1 MLCRLVINNV
11 ALIER
16 AEIEFG
22 RGLNVLSGETGSG
35 KSVILDSINFVLGA
49 KADKSM
55 IRHGE
60 KECSVQAVF
69 LPRTDNPVF
78 DVLRELEIDGDEELV
93 ISRRF
98 SADGRSSIKVNGYS
112 VNATMLR
119 RITVN
124 LVDVHGQSEHFY
136 LLSENNQLALLDKA
150 AGAPLA
156 RAKEELASLLAENR
170 EIRQKLSSLGGDEA
184 ARGRRLDILKFQLD
198 EIENASLREGEEEQ
212 LLSKRLFFNNIEKI
226 MRAVS
231 EAAKQMGEDGGAV
244 DSLNGAKRSLS
255 DIASL
260 NEEYSSL
267 EDRLESLALEAEDV
281 SETLQSLAENLV
293 YDENAAN
300 ETEERLDLLKSLKK
314 KYGASVEKIFAYRD
328 TVAEE
333 YDLLS
338 HCDEE
343 FAKLSA
349 RQAKVLSAIYV
360 VCRKM
365 TALREQ
371 AGKDFC
377 GRVEQELKT
386 LNIKNAQFC
395 AEFELYSEE
404 DASRAST
411 DGLDRMRFLFSAN
424 KGEPL
429 KPLNKVISGGEM
441 SRLMLAIKTKMSDV
455 NAISTYLFD
464 EIDAGISGNTA
475 KTVAEKF
482 ADIARDKQILAVSHL
497 AQISAMADNN
507 FLICKR
513 EKGEKTQTEILPLD
527 ENGKKRE
534 LIRLLGGDENSG
546 AANTLAEELLAG
558 CKKYKQSLQGSNLQ
572 E

>member
-22 RGLNVLSGETGSG
+22 KGLNVLSGETGSG

-69 LPRTDNPVF
+69 LPRAENPVF
-78 DVLRELEIDGDEELV
+78 DVLRELEIDRDEELV
-93 ISRRF
+93 ISRKF

-119 RITVN
+119 KITVN

-136 LLSENNQLALLDKA
+136 LLSENNQLGLLDKA
-150 AGAPLA
+150 AGAPLVQ
-156 RAKEELASLLAENR
+156 AKEKLSALLADNR

-198 EIENASLREGEEEQ
+198 EIENAGLREGEEEQ
-212 LLSKRLFFNNIEKI
+212 LLSRRLFFNNIEKI

-231 EAAKQMGEDGGAV
+231 EAAKQMGDDGGAV

-260 NEEYSSL
+260 SDEYSAL
-267 EDRLESLALEAEDV
+267 ADRLESLALEAEDI
-281 SETLQSLAENLV
+281 SESLQSMTENLV

-300 ETEERLDLLKSLKK
+300 ETEERLDLIKSLKK
-314 KYGASVEKIFAYRD
+314 KYGPTIEKIFAYRD
-328 TVAEE
+328 TIAEE

-343 FAKLSA
+343 FAKLTA
-349 RQAKVLSAIYV
+349 QQAKNLSKIYR
-360 VCRKM
+360 VCREI

-395 AEFELYSEE
+395 AEFEPYSEE
-404 DASRAST
+404 DAPRASA

-429 KPLNKVISGGEM
+429 KPLSKVISGGEM
-441 SRLMLAIKTKMSDV
+441 SRLMLAIKTKMSNV

-482 ADIARDKQILAVSHL
+482 ADIAKDKQILAVSHL

-513 EKGEKTQTEILPLD
+513 ETGAKTLTEILPLD
-527 ENGKKRE
+527 EEGKKRE
-534 LIRLLGGDENSG
+534 LIRLLGGNEESG
-546 AANTLAEELLAG
+546 AAKTLAEELLES
-558 CKKYKQSLQGSNLQ
+558 CKKYKQAL
-572 E
+572 